1 MFVGKAFIGTAGSR
15 WGMSKRRKQA
25 PMPASSAGLMVF
37 YDEDTSKVKVRP
49 EVIIALSIG
58 LIVASIALL
67 VI

>member
-1 MFVGKAFIGTAGSR
+1 
-15 WGMSKRRKQA
+15 MSKRRKQA